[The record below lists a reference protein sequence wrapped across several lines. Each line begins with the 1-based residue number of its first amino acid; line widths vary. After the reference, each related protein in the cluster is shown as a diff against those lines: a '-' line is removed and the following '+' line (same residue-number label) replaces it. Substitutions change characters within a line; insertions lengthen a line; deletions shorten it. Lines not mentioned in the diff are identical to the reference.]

1 MANVLFKPRTNFTMA
16 HNELLNSTEVS
27 GKAKLLY
34 VYISSKPLHWNF
46 KSKAIASQM
55 KEGDDWVKSGL
66 NELEELQLLKRRKMR
81 KDGEFT
87 GIAYYLA
94 NLEDSTISGFT
105 ASGKSPNISNTDLRY
120 IKETEKLKPKI
131 TLEQRLTA
139 FRDAVRAVKN
149 KRSDFDNKTAE
160 AFYAYWTE
168 MKMTY
173 DKDGNAV
180 GNSKKFRMEM
190 ERVFDISRRIDTW
203 IKNSFGDRRFNKK
216 KEVNEL
222 VTKNS

>member
-1 MANVLFKPRTNFTMA
+1 MANVLFKPRNNFTMV

-27 GKAKLLY
+27 ARAKLLY
-34 VYISSKPLHWNF
+34 MYISSKPQLWNF

-55 KEGDDWVKSGL
+55 KEGDKWVRTGL
-66 NELEELQLLKRRKMR
+66 SELEDLQLLKRRRMR
-81 KDGEFT
+81 KGGEFV

-94 NLEDSTISGFT
+94 NLGDSTIVTLTTSGE
-105 ASGKSPNISNTDLRY
+105 SNNISNTDLRY
-120 IKETEKLKPKI
+120 INEGQKLKPKI

-173 DKDGNAV
+173 DADGNSV

-190 ERVFDISRRIDTW
+190 EKVFDISRRMDTW

-216 KEVNEL
+216 KQVDQL